1 MESKALFYG
10 GECINKNAFH
20 KKIEPI
26 GIDKI
31 EFKKIMLFDKTS
43 YGNKGLF
50 KYYIGYMH
58 KSEAFPSYIKLLQLT
73 GYSKYF
79 NNNNYIN
86 FS

>member
-43 YGNKGLF
+43 YGNSDIDINPNHSFGL
-50 KYYIGYMH
+50 YVILL
-58 KSEAFPSYIKLLQLT
+58 PSRSMSICLILRFFLYLLIL
-73 GYSKYF
+73 
-79 NNNNYIN
+79 
-86 FS
+86 